1 MIKKPFIN
9 KKSLYESIIKQV
21 ATTVKKTIN
30 EALWDDDEDIDDED
44 GPSTSIWEIHQVG

>member
-1 MIKKPFIN
+1 MIKKPFN
-9 KKSLYESIIKQV
+9 KALYESIIKQV

-30 EALWDDDEDIDDED
+30 EALWDDEDDEDLDDED